1 MAERNLVV
9 VRAGN
14 NSLHEGW
21 LAEGRSW
28 DLVVSYFG
36 DDPDRWR
43 RPGVVRLD
51 DKGSKWVGLHRLLTS
66 GRLDWRAYD
75 RIWLPD
81 DDLAC
86 TPEAVD
92 RLFALARLHEFELA
106 QPSLSKDSYISHA
119 STAHNPRFV
128 FRRTNFVEAMAPLF
142 SRAFL
147 ERVLPTFVENESGW
161 GIDYLWQMYL
171 DKPRLQ
177 SGVIDAVQVRHTR
190 PVGGPNYAK
199 MKAEGRSPFDEF
211 RALRRKYALTDITH
225 LCWAGLAADG
235 TELRTEEPQ
244 DAMRLLGLAMDGM
257 RPYLDE
263 AGISA
268 VIAGQLAASPALRAA
283 AQASIE
289 QSRAAA

>member
-1 MAERNLVV
+1 MADRNLVV
-9 VRAGN
+9 VRAGDK
-14 NSLHEGW
+14 SLHEGW
-21 LAEGRSW
+21 LAPGRSW

-43 RPGVVRLD
+43 QPGVRRID
-51 DKGSKWVGLHRLLTS
+51 HKGSKWVGLHTLLTS
-66 GRLDWRAYD
+66 GQIDWRAYD

-86 TPEAVD
+86 TPQAVEH
-92 RLFALARLHEFELA
+92 LFAHAHLHELTLS

-128 FRRTNFVEAMAPLF
+128 VRRTNFVEAMAPLF
-142 SRAFL
+142 TRAFL

-171 DKPRLQ
+171 DKPRLDC
-177 SGVIDAVQVRHTR
+177 GVIDAVQVRHTR
-190 PVGGPNYAK
+190 PVGGPNYAR

-211 RALRRKYALTDITH
+211 RALRSKYALTDITH
-225 LCWAGLAADG
+225 LCWGGLSADG
-235 TELRTEEPQ
+235 HELRTDEPQ
-244 DAMRLLGLAMDGM
+244 ETMRLLGMALDGM
-257 RPYLDE
+257 RPWLDE

-268 VIAGQLAASPALRAA
+268 VIAGQIAASPALREAAQRSIATAA
-283 AQASIE
+283 A
-289 QSRAAA
+289 